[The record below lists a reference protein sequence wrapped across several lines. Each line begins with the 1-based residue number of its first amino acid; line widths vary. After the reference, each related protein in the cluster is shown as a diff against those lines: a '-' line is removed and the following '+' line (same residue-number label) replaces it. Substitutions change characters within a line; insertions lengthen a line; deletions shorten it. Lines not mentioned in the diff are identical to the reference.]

1 MKKISKHDL
10 PPLRQWVFALG
21 SAGFNLLER
30 LIVLYVPFY
39 FLPPIEYGVPNLLP
53 EGVFWGFATVLGIAL
68 VVGRFFDGL
77 ADPIIASLSDNS
89 RSPLGRRKV
98 FLLWSALPLAA
109 CGSLI
114 FFPPR
119 PDAASMLN
127 GVWLGVVL
135 CLFYIAYT
143 GYVNP
148 YLSLISDL
156 GHTEDLRLKLST
168 KVALFG
174 LMATLA
180 VTAGLPMLVTSLTGG
195 GTSLRAAYQT
205 SVVVFSIVAAI
216 LLYAATLGFTEKRP
230 KLKQSPPT
238 TGTWASLRE
247 TYTYKPFRIFVLGE
261 MLLQYGI
268 NIMTMA
274 LLYYVV
280 VIFQKPEGFMSII
293 AVAMV
298 AVALVSFPVVNYT
311 TRKHGKKKVL
321 IVGVCVLVLCSSAL
335 FFLSFNMTGIFASV
349 GIAVLALAGIPL
361 AVLAILINPTIAGM
375 AREHTLQTG
384 VAKEAMFF
392 AARAIPVKLV
402 IALAGATFG
411 FLLAVFGKDLARPLG
426 VQLSMLVIALAGIGA
441 LLFFL
446 QLPDDKI
453 TEVAIP

>member
-1 MKKISKHDL
+1 MT
-10 PPLRQWVFALG
+10 PLRQWIFALG
-21 SAGFNLLER
+21 GAGFNLLER

-39 FLPPIEYGVPNLLP
+39 FLPPIEYGVPNLIP
-53 EGVFWGFATVLGIAL
+53 EGAFWGFATVLGIAL
-68 VVGRFFDGL
+68 VVGRIIDGL

-98 FLLWSALPLAA
+98 FMLWSGLPLAA
-109 CGSLI
+109 FGSLI
-114 FFPPR
+114 FFPPQ
-119 PDAASMLN
+119 PGDVSMLN
-127 GVWLGVVL
+127 GVWLGAIL

-148 YLSLISDL
+148 FLSLISDL

-180 VTAGLPMLVTSLTGG
+180 VTAGLPMLVTWLTGG
-195 GTSLRAAYQT
+195 GISLRAAYQIA
-205 SVVVFSIVAAI
+205 VVSFSAVAAI
-216 LLYAATLGFTEKRP
+216 LLYAATLGFTESRP
-230 KLKQSPPT
+230 KLEQSPPT
-238 TGTWASLRE
+238 TGTWASLRD

-280 VIFQKPEGFMSII
+280 VIFKKPEGFMSII
-293 AVAMV
+293 AAVIV
-298 AVALVSFPVVNYT
+298 AVALASFPIVNYV
-311 TRKHGKKKVL
+311 TRKNGKKKVL

-335 FFLSFNMTGIFASV
+335 FFLSFNMTGVLAIV
-349 GIAVLALAGIPL
+349 GVAVLALAGIPL

-375 AREHTLQTG
+375 ARAHTLQTG
-384 VAKEAMFF
+384 VPKEAMFF

-426 VQLSMLVIALAGIGA
+426 VQLSMLVIALAGVGA

-446 QLPDDKI
+446 QLPNDKG
-453 TEVAIP
+453 ESL

>member
-1 MKKISKHDL
+1 MKANLKNNIS
-10 PPLRQWVFALG
+10 PLGQTLFALG

-39 FLPPIEYGVPNLLP
+39 FLPPIESGVHNLLP
-53 EGVFWGFATVLGIAL
+53 ERVFWGFATILGIAL
-68 VVGRFFDGL
+68 VVGRVFDGL

-98 FLLWSALPLAA
+98 FLLMSGLPLTTFGA
-109 CGSLI
+109 LL
-114 FFPPR
+114 FFPPL
-119 PDAASMLN
+119 PGEVSMLN

-180 VTAGLPMLVTSLTGG
+180 VTAGIPMIVAALTDAGI
-195 GTSLRAAYQT
+195 SLRASYQI
-205 SVVVFSIVAAI
+205 SVVAFSAIAAL
-216 LLYAATLGFTEKRP
+216 LLYAATLGFKEPRP
-230 KLKQSPPT
+230 KGRQST
-238 TGTWASLRE
+238 TAMGTWTSLKE
-247 TYTYKPFRIFVLGE
+247 TYTHRPFRIFVLGE

-274 LLYYVV
+274 LLYFVV

-298 AVALVSFPVVNYT
+298 AVALASFPVVNLT
-311 TRKHGKKKVL
+311 ARKLGKKKVL
-321 IVGVCVLVLCSSAL
+321 IAGVCVLVFCSSTL
-335 FFLSFNMTGIFASV
+335 FFLSFNMTGVFASV
-349 GIAVLALAGIPL
+349 GLAVLAMAGLPL

-375 AREHTLQTG
+375 ARAHTLQTG

-411 FLLAVFGKDLARPLG
+411 FLLSVFGKDLARPLG
-426 VQLSMLVIALAGIGA
+426 VQLSMLVIALAGVGA

-453 TEVAIP
+453 QKGQ